1 MSAPV
6 TSIVRVC
13 HCHFKR
19 VLANDPGAEVVEAIV
34 THAARNILGQRG
46 VEEDLRDSSDRRA
59 DGEPTGEPFEEDTV
73 AAAFPKLAALF
84 G

>member
-1 MSAPV
+1 
-6 TSIVRVC
+6 
-13 HCHFKR
+13 
-19 VLANDPGAEVVEAIV
+19 VEAIV

-46 VEEDLRDSSDRRA
+46 VEEGPRDRSDRRA

-73 AAAFPKLAALF
+73 AAAFPKPAALL